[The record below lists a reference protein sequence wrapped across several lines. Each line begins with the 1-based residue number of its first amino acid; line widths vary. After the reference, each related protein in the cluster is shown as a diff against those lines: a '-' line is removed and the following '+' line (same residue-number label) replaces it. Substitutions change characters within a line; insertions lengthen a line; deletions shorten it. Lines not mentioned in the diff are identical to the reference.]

1 MGARRVFRGGA
12 LLAALALAGCGGG
25 DEGGAKLTVYMSAPL
40 TGPRAAEARDLVA
53 GAELAL
59 ADAGEEAGGVP
70 VELEVLDD
78 ADRTGWTPALTG
90 ANARQASQD
99 TTAIAYL
106 GELDSGA
113 TRTSLP
119 ITNEAGILQ
128 VSAGSGAEDLT
139 RDALGS
145 DELPDEAQPS
155 GVRSFG
161 RVTASDAAQGEAAAM
176 WMSQEGIEDVQV
188 FDSGDAFGDSL
199 LNGFESVTG
208 APSIGGAGA
217 DAAYYA
223 TTSFEPAEAGE
234 SVIAAADARLFGSD
248 ALLEEHPEELARFPE
263 ICRSRNECPSEPR
276 ELFVTSAALDPS
288 QLPDAASD
296 FLAAYEEAEGRR
308 PGRWAAP
315 GYEAMAVVLDSIDR
329 AEDPLDRA
337 AVRDAF
343 FATADRDSILGTYSI
358 DEVGD
363 TTLQAV
369 GAYRVERGV
378 PIPEPEPIELP

>member
-1 MGARRVFRGGA
+1 MAARRYVGGA
-12 LLAALALAGCGGG
+12 LLAAVALAGCGGG

-59 ADAGEEAGGVP
+59 ADAGSDAGGVP
-70 VELEVLDD
+70 VDLEVLDD

-90 ANARQASQD
+90 SNARRASQD
-99 TTAIAYL
+99 TTTIAYL

-161 RVTASDAAQGEAAAM
+161 RVTASDTAQGEAAAM

-208 APSIGGAGA
+208 APSIGGPGA

-223 TTSFEPAEAGE
+223 TASFEQASPDE
-234 SVIAAADARLFGSD
+234 SIIAAADARLFGSD
-248 ALLEEHPEELARFPE
+248 ALLEEHPEELAHFPE

-276 ELFVTSAALDPS
+276 ELLVTSAALDPS

-296 FLAAYEEAEGRR
+296 FLAAFEEAEGRE

-315 GYEAMAVVLDSIDR
+315 GYEAMAVILDSIDR

-343 FATADRDSILGTYSI
+343 FATADRDSILGTYSV

-363 TTLQAV
+363 TTLPAI

-378 PIPEPEPIELP
+378 PIPEPDPIELP